1 MIEIFVDL
9 RFFPTPERI
18 GEAIARW
25 DALGVDGVTLGD
37 HIFPPM
43 APYRAP
49 EARRGMDELTMLT
62 VIATLSERL
71 KVAGTAS
78 NVGFQHPLLLI
89 RKYAQLAVLYGGER
103 VYAGFGAGWA
113 RREFEAI
120 GLPMPPHTRRL
131 DRLEETLRLARQL
144 FDVGYA
150 DLDGEHVKACE
161 LPLSPAP
168 ASPPKVLVGGGST
181 RLIEMAGRFA
191 DHIDFNAPSHRASK
205 VEPQRK
211 LMTTVGDLE
220 ESLGVLRR
228 ASASAGRRPD
238 SVTTSVVLT
247 HMALCRESEV
257 QSESER
263 ICDSVGLP
271 TRSLLDSPFAL
282 LGEPARMGEAIRER
296 QERLGLTWL
305 AIPFSDV
312 ERFFADVAPLLT

>member
-9 RFFPTPERI
+9 RFFPKPERI

-120 GLPMPPHTRRL
+120 GLPMPPHARRL

-161 LPLSPAP
+161 LPLSPA
-168 ASPPKVLVGGGST
+168 ARESPEGARRRRLNAPDRDGGSLCGPHRFQCPFT
-181 RLIEMAGRFA
+181 PCVQGRAAAQA
-191 DHIDFNAPSHRASK
+191 DDD
-205 VEPQRK
+205 
-211 LMTTVGDLE
+211 G
-220 ESLGVLRR
+220 G
-228 ASASAGRRPD
+228 
-238 SVTTSVVLT
+238 
-247 HMALCRESEV
+247 
-257 QSESER
+257 
-263 ICDSVGLP
+263 
-271 TRSLLDSPFAL
+271 
-282 LGEPARMGEAIRER
+282 
-296 QERLGLTWL
+296 
-305 AIPFSDV
+305 
-312 ERFFADVAPLLT
+312 